1 MSDRVVAMLLAIFF
15 GWCGIHKFYCHRVFQ
30 GILYFIFCE
39 TGIPW
44 LFAIVDAIRSY
55 EFHLLNPDNGHRV
68 VAIESGDTYTEALE
82 KIHDR
87 YGAAWIV
94 ESGNLITVNA

>member
-1 MSDRVVAMLLAIFF
+1 MRKQVPQKAKEKKRMLM
-15 GWCGIHKFYCHRVFQ
+15 
-30 GILYFIFCE
+30 
-39 TGIPW
+39 T
-44 LFAIVDAIRSY
+44 Y

-87 YGAAWIV
+87 YGAAWTV

>member
-1 MSDRVVAMLLAIFF
+1 MWYNIGVVREKEKKRMLM
-15 GWCGIHKFYCHRVFQ
+15 
-30 GILYFIFCE
+30 
-39 TGIPW
+39 T
-44 LFAIVDAIRSY
+44 Y

>member
-1 MSDRVVAMLLAIFF
+1 MPERYEPLRHARVAKRMLM
-15 GWCGIHKFYCHRVFQ
+15 
-30 GILYFIFCE
+30 
-39 TGIPW
+39 T
-44 LFAIVDAIRSY
+44 Y

-87 YGAAWIV
+87 YGAAWTV

>member
-1 MSDRVVAMLLAIFF
+1 MLM
-15 GWCGIHKFYCHRVFQ
+15 
-30 GILYFIFCE
+30 
-39 TGIPW
+39 T
-44 LFAIVDAIRSY
+44 Y
-55 EFHLLNPDNGHRV
+55 EFHLLNPDNGPRV

-87 YGAAWIV
+87 YGAAWTV

>member
-1 MSDRVVAMLLAIFF
+1 MWYNIGVVKEKEKKMLM
-15 GWCGIHKFYCHRVFQ
+15 
-30 GILYFIFCE
+30 
-39 TGIPW
+39 T
-44 LFAIVDAIRSY
+44 Y

-82 KIHDR
+82 KIHVR
-87 YGAAWIV
+87 YGAWTV